1 MAEITN
7 SPYNEQIYK
16 LHNSDNLISQI
27 AKIIILL
34 MPRGVSV
41 AGFSDRGD
49 LLMIKN
55 NEYKKSLPQW
65 IIDFYEH
72 QFLNDQMLSAPHKVT
87 SVFVAGD
94 KNLLV
99 PELLYKPHDSEEWL
113 KRLHFV
119 EANEVISTHHLREDK
134 AYYLYAWPSAIKSL
148 VNRYFTKT
156 KILPF
161 ATYQFYKPFKAEC
174 SMQMSLTADRVFAT
188 LYKNRE
194 LYWHQAFSYKSSE
207 DIVYQ
212 VKHVAKEFRI
222 DDAQMSMQCTV
233 ANKALIDHVTE
244 MLQFFPGLK
253 DGTGTVVTNER
264 SWMSN
269 IYLIQQL
276 YACGL

>member
-1 MAEITN
+1 MSEITN
-7 SPYNEQIYK
+7 SPLNEQIYK
-16 LHNSDNLISQI
+16 LHTGENLLSQI
-27 AKIIILL
+27 AKVIIVL
-34 MPRGVSV
+34 MPRGITV

-55 NEYKKSLPQW
+55 NEYKKTLPQW

-87 SVFVAGD
+87 SVFVATE
-94 KNLLV
+94 KTLLT
-99 PELLYKPHDSEEWL
+99 PEILYKPHDAEAWL
-113 KRLHFV
+113 KKLHYV
-119 EANEVISTHHLREDK
+119 ESNEILTTHHLREDK

-148 VNRYFTKT
+148 INRYFTKS

-174 SMQMSLTADRVFAT
+174 SMQISLTADKAFAT

-194 LYWHQAFSYKSSE
+194 LFWHQVFSYKSSE

-212 VKHVAKEFRI
+212 IRHVANEFAI
-222 DDAQMSMQCTV
+222 DPMTMAIQCTV
-233 ANKALIDHVTE
+233 ANKNLANHITD

-264 SWMSN
+264 TWVSN

>member
-1 MAEITN
+1 MSEITN
-7 SPYNEQIYK
+7 SPSNEQIYK
-16 LHNSDNLISQI
+16 LHTNDNIVSQI
-27 AKIIILL
+27 AKVVIVL

-55 NEYKKSLPQW
+55 NEYKKTLPQW

-87 SVFVAGD
+87 SVFVASD

-99 PELLYKPHDSEEWL
+99 PETLYKPHEAEAWL
-113 KRLHFV
+113 KKLNYI
-119 EANEVISTHHLREDK
+119 ESNEIISTHHLREDK

-148 VNRYFTKT
+148 INRYFTKT

-161 ATYQFYKPFKAEC
+161 STYQFYKPFKAEC
-174 SMQMSLTADRVFAT
+174 SLQMSMTGDRVFAT
-188 LYKNRE
+188 LYKDRE
-194 LYWHQAFSYKSSE
+194 LTWHQVFNYKSSE

-212 VKHVAKEFRI
+212 MMHVAKEFAI
-222 DDAQMSMQCTV
+222 DPTKMAIQCTV
-233 ANKALIDHVTE
+233 ANKDLAPHITD

-264 SWMSN
+264 GWVSN

>member
-7 SPYNEQIYK
+7 SPSNEQIYK
-16 LHNSDNLISQI
+16 LNNDDNLISQI
-27 AKIIILL
+27 AKIVIVL
-34 MPRGVSV
+34 MPRAVSV
-41 AGFSDRGD
+41 AGFGSRGD
-49 LLMIKN
+49 LLMLKN
-55 NEYKKSLPQW
+55 NEYKKALPQW

-99 PELLYKPHDSEEWL
+99 PETLYKPHDAEAWL
-113 KRLHFV
+113 KKMHFV
-119 EANEVISTHHLREDK
+119 ESNEVVNTHHLREDK

-161 ATYQFYKPFKAEC
+161 SAYQFYKPFKAEC
-174 SMQMSLTADRVFAT
+174 AMQLSLTSDKVYAT

-194 LYWHQAFSYKSSE
+194 LHWHQVFSYKSSE
-207 DIVYQ
+207 DVVYQ
-212 VKHVAKEFRI
+212 LKHAAKEYDVDTATMNI
-222 DDAQMSMQCTV
+222 QCTV
-233 ANKALIDHVTE
+233 ANKNLTEHVKE

-253 DGTGTVVTNER
+253 DGTGTVVSSER

>member
-7 SPYNEQIYK
+7 SPSNEQIYK
-16 LHNSDNLISQI
+16 LHNSDNLIAQI
-27 AKIIILL
+27 AKIVIVL
-34 MPRGVSV
+34 MPRGMSV

-55 NEYKKSLPQW
+55 NDYKKALPQW

-72 QFLNDQMLSAPHKVT
+72 KFLNDQMLSAPHKVT
-87 SVFVAGD
+87 SVFVASD

-99 PELLYKPHDSEEWL
+99 PELLYKPHDAEEWL
-113 KRLHFV
+113 KKMHFI
-119 EANEVISTHHLREDK
+119 EANEIVTTHHMREDK

-148 VNRYFTKT
+148 INRYFTKT

-161 ATYQFYKPFKAEC
+161 STYQFYKPFKAEC
-174 SMQMSLTADRVFAT
+174 SLQMSLTADKVYAT

-194 LYWHQAFSYKSSE
+194 LCWHQVFDYKTSE

-212 VKHVAKEFRI
+212 VKHM
-222 DDAQMSMQCTV
+222 AQEYAVDTNSMAVQCTV
-233 ANKALIDHVTE
+233 ANKSLADHVTAL
-244 MLQFFPGLK
+244 LQYFPGLK

>member
-7 SPYNEQIYK
+7 SPSEEQIYK
-16 LHNSDNLISQI
+16 LHNNDNIISQI
-27 AKIIILL
+27 AKIIIIL
-34 MPRGVSV
+34 MPRAISV

-65 IIDFYEH
+65 IIDFFEH
-72 QFLNDQMLSAPHKVT
+72 QFLNDPMLSAPHKVT
-87 SVFVAGD
+87 SVFIAGD

-99 PELLYKPHDSEEWL
+99 PEVLYKPDEAEAWL
-113 KRLHFV
+113 KKLHYV
-119 EANEVISTHHLREDK
+119 ESNEIQTTHHLREDK

-161 ATYQFYKPFKAEC
+161 SAYQFYKPFKAEC
-174 SMQMSLTADRVFAT
+174 SLQMSITNDRVFAT
-188 LYKNRE
+188 LYKNRQ
-194 LYWHQAFSYKSSE
+194 LHWHQVFNYKSSE

-212 VKHVAKEFRI
+212 IKHAAQEYDVATES
-222 DDAQMSMQCTV
+222 MSLQCTV
-233 ANKALIDHVTE
+233 ANKTLAPHITE
-244 MLQFFPGLK
+244 MMQFFPSLK

>member
-7 SPYNEQIYK
+7 SPANEQVYK
-16 LHNSDNLISQI
+16 LNNNDNLIAQI
-27 AKIIILL
+27 AKVIIVL
-34 MPRGVSV
+34 MPRAVSF

-49 LLMIKN
+49 LLMLKN
-55 NEYKKSLPQW
+55 NDYKRNLPQW

-94 KNLLV
+94 KNLVV
-99 PELLYKPHDSEEWL
+99 PETLYKPHEAESWL
-113 KRLHFV
+113 KKVHFV
-119 EANEVISTHHLREDK
+119 EANEIVSTHHLREDK

-156 KILPF
+156 KIMPF
-161 ATYQFYKPFKAEC
+161 SAYQFYKPFKAEC
-174 SMQMSLTADRVFAT
+174 SMQLSLTGDRVFAT

-194 LYWHQAFSYKSSE
+194 LHWHQAFAYKSPE
-207 DIVYQ
+207 DVVYQ
-212 VKHVAKEFRI
+212 VKHVAQHFDI
-222 DDAQMSMQCTV
+222 DATKMNMQCTV
-233 ANKALIDHVTE
+233 ANKNLADQVTE

-253 DGTGTVVTNER
+253 DGTGTVVANER

>member
-1 MAEITN
+1 MSEITN
-7 SPYNEQIYK
+7 SPLNEQIYK
-16 LHNSDNLISQI
+16 LHTGDNLLSQV
-27 AKIIILL
+27 ARVIIVL
-34 MPRGVSV
+34 MPRAVSV

-49 LLMIKN
+49 LLIIKS
-55 NEYKKSLPQW
+55 NEYKKTLPQW

-72 QFLNDQMLSAPHKVT
+72 QFLNDQLLSAPHKVT
-87 SVFVAGD
+87 SVFVATD
-94 KNLLV
+94 KTLLV
-99 PELLYKPHDSEEWL
+99 PEILYKPHDSEAWL
-113 KRLHFV
+113 KKLHFI
-119 EANEVISTHHLREDK
+119 ETNEIIATHHLREDK

-148 VNRYFTKT
+148 INRYFTKA

-174 SMQMSLTADRVFAT
+174 SMQLSLTSDKVFAT

-194 LYWHQAFSYKSSE
+194 LYWHQVFGYKSSE

-212 VKHVAKEFRI
+212 IKHVAKLFDIEQQ
-222 DDAQMSMQCTV
+222 QMAIQCTV
-233 ANKALIDHVTE
+233 ANKALATHVTD

-253 DGTGTVVTNER
+253 DGTGTVVTNDR
-264 SWMSN
+264 SWVSN

>member
-1 MAEITN
+1 MSEIAN
-7 SPYNEQIYK
+7 SSSTEQIYK
-16 LHNSDNLISQI
+16 LHTGDNIISQI
-27 AKIIILL
+27 AKVIIVL
-34 MPRGVSV
+34 MPRGISV
-41 AGFSDRGD
+41 AGFSERGD

-55 NEYKKSLPQW
+55 NEYKKTLPTW

-72 QFLNDQMLSAPHKVT
+72 QFLNEQMLSAPHKVT

-94 KNLLV
+94 KTLVV
-99 PELLYKPHDSEEWL
+99 PEMLYKPHDSEAWL
-113 KRLHFV
+113 RKLHFI
-119 EANEVISTHHLREDK
+119 EANEVITTHHLREDK
-134 AYYLYAWPSAIKSL
+134 AYYLYSWPAAIKSL
-148 VNRYFTKT
+148 INRYFTKS

-174 SMQMSLTADRVFAT
+174 SMQISLTADRAFAT

-194 LYWHQAFSYKSSE
+194 LHWHQVFPFKSSE

-212 VKHVAKEFRI
+212 VKLA
-222 DDAQMSMQCTV
+222 AQQFDINDMQMAMQCTV
-233 ANKALIDHVTE
+233 VNKTLASHITE

-253 DGTGTVVTNER
+253 DGTGTVVANDR
-264 SWMSN
+264 SWVSN

>member
-1 MAEITN
+1 IV
-7 SPYNEQIYK
+7 
-16 LHNSDNLISQI
+16 
-27 AKIIILL
+27 L
-34 MPRGVSV
+34 MPRAVSV

-55 NEYKKSLPQW
+55 NEYKKTLPQW
-65 IIDFYEH
+65 IIDFFEH

-87 SVFVAGD
+87 SVFVATD

-99 PELLYKPHDSEEWL
+99 PETLYKPHDAEAWL
-113 KRLHFV
+113 KKLHYV
-119 EANEVISTHHLREDK
+119 ESNEIVTTHHLREDK

-148 VNRYFTKT
+148 INRYFTKS

-161 ATYQFYKPFKAEC
+161 STYQFYKPFKAEC
-174 SMQMSLTADRVFAT
+174 SLQMALTSDRAFAT

-194 LYWHQAFSYKSSE
+194 LTWHQVFNYKSSE
-207 DIVYQ
+207 DIAYQ
-212 VKHVAKEFRI
+212 VMHAANQFGIEQGLMAI
-222 DDAQMSMQCTV
+222 QCTV
-233 ANKALIDHVTE
+233 ANKELAPHITD

-264 SWMSN
+264 GWVSN